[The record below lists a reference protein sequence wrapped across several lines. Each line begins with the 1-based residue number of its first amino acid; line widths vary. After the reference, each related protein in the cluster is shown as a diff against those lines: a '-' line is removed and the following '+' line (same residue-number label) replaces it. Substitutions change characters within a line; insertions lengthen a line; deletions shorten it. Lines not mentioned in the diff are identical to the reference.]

1 MFYPKFTCI
10 TFKVFLIS
18 RFLIG
23 SVLVLAIFIV
33 FCVVFFV
40 CFVNYV
46 PKVTSASGLV
56 ILDCPFGFPYGILI
70 DGQGNVVSH
79 FRNLVHNLTGI
90 SVIFSLNLFSFW
102 YLTLLK
108 STDSLL
114 PPVVCMRGHVLFT
127 LFVFVCVQHILCCCI
142 VFCLVC
148 PMLTVFLDCPFLIAP
163 SIFLM
168 FI

>member
-1 MFYPKFTCI
+1 MFYPNFTCI
-10 TFKVFLIS
+10 TFKVFLVS

-23 SVLVLAIFIV
+23 SVLVLVIFIV

-56 ILDCPFGFPYGILI
+56 ILDCPFSFPYGILI

-90 SVIFSLNLFSFW
+90 SVIFSLNFLFFW

-108 STDSLL
+108 SPDSLL
-114 PPVVCMRGHVLFT
+114 PPVVCRSAHV
-127 LFVFVCVQHILCCCI
+127 LFVFVYLRIVVSNTYCVVVSSFVLCVQCWLPLQY
-142 VFCLVC
+142 F
-148 PMLTVFLDCPFLIAP
+148 
-163 SIFLM
+163 
-168 FI
+168 